1 MTMVKVTFTL
11 DDDTVDRIRQTAAR
25 LARPQSQVVRDAV
38 RDYASRI
45 GRLSEDERRRLLR
58 AFDTLVPRI
67 PPRPAREVLAEIE
80 AVRTARRGGRRRDAG
95 RRA

>member
-1 MTMVKVTFTL
+1 MVKVTFTL
-11 DDDTVDRIRQTAAR
+11 DDETVGRIRQTAAR

-58 AFDTLVPRI
+58 AFDTLVTRI
-67 PPRPAREVLAEIE
+67 PLRPVRDVVAEIE
-80 AVRTARRGGRRRDAG
+80 AVRTARRGGGRRSAG

>member
-1 MTMVKVTFTL
+1 MVKMTFTL
-11 DDDTVDRIRQTAAR
+11 DDETVGRIRQTAAR

-45 GRLSEDERRRLLR
+45 GRLSEDERRRLLH
-58 AFDTLVPRI
+58 AFDTLVPMI
-67 PPRPAREVLAEIE
+67 SPRPVREVVAEIE
-80 AVRTARRGGRRRDAG
+80 AVRTDRRSGGRARAG